1 MRRRFPVSISLL
13 VVLGLVVGAWASK
26 ADAQQSGTWQFAV
39 VGDSRNCGDVV
50 MPGIAE
56 HVLQQKAVFFWHLGD
71 FRDLGNVDEDIQ
83 HQPDRRVTP
92 MTMSEYL
99 ANAWQDFI
107 ENQVAPFGTLPV
119 FLGIGNH
126 ELAAPK
132 TRQEFIVQFGDWLA
146 TPVLRQQRLKD
157 DPRDH
162 RMKTYYHWI
171 EQGVD
176 FIFLDSASLD
186 QFDQGQMAWFEGV
199 LNRAA
204 SDPAVKTIV
213 VGVHRALPDSI
224 GAEHAMDESPAGTE
238 SGRRVYAGL
247 LKFREQSGKRA
258 YALSS
263 HSHYYMAGIFN
274 TQYWRTH
281 GGVLPGWIV
290 GTAGAQ
296 RYALPPSAQEAAA
309 AETKVYGYLLGTV
322 NADGEIRFEFRRV
335 NEADIPIAVK
345 SRYTPEFVHWCFADN
360 TLARP

>member
-1 MRRRFPVSISLL
+1 MRRRFMVSLSVLALLGLL
-13 VVLGLVVGAWASK
+13 VAGWAPK
-26 ADAQQSGTWQFAV
+26 AGAQQEGTWQFAV
-39 VGDSRNCGDVV
+39 SGDSRNCGDVV

-71 FRDLGNVDEDIQ
+71 FRDLGSVDEDIQ

-92 MTMSEYL
+92 MAMSEYL

-107 ENQVAPFGTLPV
+107 ENQVAPFGALPV
-119 FLGIGNH
+119 FLGVGNH

-132 TRQEFIVQFGDWLA
+132 TSEAFIVQFGDWLA

-171 EQGVD
+171 QTGVD
-176 FIFLDSASLD
+176 FLFLDNASLN
-186 QFDQGQMAWFEGV
+186 QFDQEQTAWFEGV

-204 SDPAVKTIV
+204 SDPAVKTVV

-224 GAEHAMDESPAGTE
+224 GAEHAMDESPAGRE
-238 SGRRVYAGL
+238 SGRRVYASL
-247 LKFREQSGKRA
+247 LKFRQQTGKRVYVLA
-258 YALSS
+258 A
-263 HSHYYMAGIFN
+263 HSHYYVAGIFN

-296 RYALPPSAQEAAA
+296 RYPLPPKAKDA
-309 AETKVYGYLLGTV
+309 AEAQTNVYGYLLGTV
-322 NADGEIRFEFRRV
+322 HANGEIRFEFHRV
-335 NEADIPIAVK
+335 NEADIPFAVK
-345 SRYTPEFVHWCFADN
+345 NRYTPEFVHWCFADN
-360 TLARP
+360 TLSHP